1 MANFGIVA
9 NAHLDILE
17 IFTIMIK
24 RQSGRIKVFVIVDA
38 KMDGVSWWRYA
49 HPFAVLE
56 KQYGDTL
63 EIVRRNETVMIDE
76 LMSGDIVIRLRPM
89 TKESADFLTVCKE
102 LGLKVILDI
111 DDDLW
116 HVPPSHP
123 AFSDSLEYR
132 ETMRKIYSEA
142 DYVWASTQ
150 NILYSADALGR
161 GEVIPNAILPSQLPE
176 QPLPYKG
183 IAAWRGNDKQSY
195 DINSDFAKAWYRDW
209 RNKYEHFVFAG
220 YFPVLPHDVNARFV
234 KGVNPLAYFLN
245 LKNGMA
251 NVFWKP
257 LEECPFNDAKSNIAW
272 IEATMS
278 GGVCVT
284 NYANREEWKWALPDF
299 TTDPNIIAEFWQGSK
314 EHILQNYNLLK
325 VNERRFKSIVKLVNA

>member
-1 MANFGIVA
+1 
-9 NAHLDILE
+9 
-17 IFTIMIK
+17 MIK
-24 RQSGRIKVFVIVDA
+24 RQSGRIKVFVIIDA

-63 EIVRRNETVMIDE
+63 EIVRRNENVMIDE
-76 LMSGDIVIRLRPM
+76 LMSGDVVVRLRPM
-89 TKESADFLTVCKE
+89 TKESGEFLTVCKE

-132 ETMRKIYSEA
+132 DTMRQIYGEA
-142 DYVWASTQ
+142 DYIWASTQ
-150 NILYSADALGR
+150 NILYSADAIGR
-161 GEVIPNAILPSQLPE
+161 GEVIPNAVLPSQLPD
-176 QPLPYKG
+176 QPLPYRG

-195 DINSDFAKAWYRDW
+195 DINSDFAKAWYKEWSDQ
-209 RNKYEHFVFAG
+209 YEQWVFAG
-220 YFPVLPHDVNARFV
+220 YFPDLPHGNNAKFR
-234 KGVNPLAYFLN
+234 KGLKPLAYFLS
-245 LKNGMA
+245 LKQGLA

-257 LEECPFNDAKSNIAW
+257 LTPCPFNDAKSNIAW

-284 NYANREEWKWALPDF
+284 NYAGKDGWEDAFLEF
-299 TTDPNIIAEFWQGSK
+299 TTDADFIYKAWAASK
-314 EHILQNYNLLK
+314 DTILRHYNLLE
-325 VNERRFKSIVKLVNA
+325 VNRLRFESIIRLIND